1 MGKGEIVRNS
11 LYGKLEKTLSYNE
24 GNIQIDDPEAGLV
37 HDRDFCPVVTEL
49 VNNCLNAG
57 ADNVIVTVNWGCI
70 IVEDDVEHTPEE
82 LGKILDNVRSEKP
95 RTTKDP
101 DPEFG
106 IPFGGVGIRSVRI
119 DLNKHD
125 GSLDY
130 EATQNG
136 RIRAIASW
144 STSEK

>member
-24 GNIQIDDPEAGLV
+24 GNIQIDDPEAV
-37 HDRDFCPVVTEL
+37 Y
-49 VNNCLNAG
+49 
-57 ADNVIVTVNWGCI
+57 
-70 IVEDDVEHTPEE
+70 
-82 LGKILDNVRSEKP
+82 
-95 RTTKDP
+95 P